1 MDKHNISVFA
11 QISELEDQMGNMY
24 SDLGKIKSQ
33 LVQLIEDNRLLHE
46 ENEQLR
52 RLLQAKTETES
63 TSETATSLRTVG
75 EGLDNLARIYN
86 EGFHICNVYY
96 GRLRTE
102 GDCLFCLSFLSKDN
116 D

>member
-1 MDKHNISVFA
+1 MDKHNISVFT

-33 LVQLIEDNRLLHE
+33 LIQLIEDNRLLNE

-52 RLLQAKTETES
+52 RLLQSKTEAES
-63 TSETATSLRTVG
+63 SSDADASALTIG

-102 GDCLFCLSFLSKDN
+102 GDCLFCLSFLSKDH